1 MDSGSNFSKTK
12 TKENSRGKRNIF
24 LVPLENSPLPDS
36 KLVRLSL
43 ENAAFFA
50 QIVQKYEKSL
60 LRYLLR
66 ISNISR
72 EEAEDLL
79 QEIFVKIYQNLRDFD
94 SSLKFSSWIYR
105 IAHNETISAW
115 RKKSVRGEKVDLEK
129 AEAAQ
134 LLRSTLDIA
143 AEVDDRF
150 LVESVREILRD
161 LPPKYREILV
171 LRFLENKDY
180 SEISDILR
188 RPMGSVATL
197 ISRAKKHFERAARAV
212 DLAKFLEK

>member
-1 MDSGSNFSKTK
+1 VSP
-12 TKENSRGKRNIF
+12 ENSSISDG
-24 LVPLENSPLPDS
+24 E
-36 KLVRLSL
+36 LVRFSL
-43 ENAAFFA
+43 ENADFFA
-50 QIVQKYEKSL
+50 QIVQKYEKPL

-79 QEIFVKIYQNLRDFD
+79 QEIFIKTYQNLRDFD
-94 SSLKFSSWIYR
+94 ASLKFSSWIYR
-105 IAHNETISAW
+105 IAHNEAISAW
-115 RKKSVRGEKVDLEK
+115 RKKVSRGEKINLEK

-134 LLRSTLDIA
+134 LLHSTLDVATQI
-143 AEVDDRF
+143 DDQF
-150 LVESVREILRD
+150 LIESVQTILCD
-161 LPPKYREILV
+161 LPSKYREVLV

-197 ISRAKKHFERAARAV
+197 ISRAKKYFERAACKV
-212 DLAKFLEK
+212 NLVKFLEK

>member
-1 MDSGSNFSKTK
+1 VSP
-12 TKENSRGKRNIF
+12 ENSS
-24 LVPLENSPLPDS
+24 LVDCE
-36 KLVRLSL
+36 LVRLSL
-43 ENAAFFA
+43 ENADFFA
-50 QIVQKYEKSL
+50 QIVQKYEKPL

-66 ISNISR
+66 ISNVSL

-79 QEIFVKIYQNLRDFD
+79 QEIFIKVYQNLWDFD
-94 SSLKFSSWIYR
+94 ESLKFSSWIYR

-115 RKKSVRGEKVDLEK
+115 RKKISRGKKINLEK

-134 LLRSTLDIA
+134 LLHSTLDIA
-143 AEVDDRF
+143 AQVDDQF

-161 LPPKYREILV
+161 LLPKYREVLV

-197 ISRAKKHFERAARAV
+197 ISRAKKHFERAARKV
-212 DLAKFLEK
+212 DLAKLLEK